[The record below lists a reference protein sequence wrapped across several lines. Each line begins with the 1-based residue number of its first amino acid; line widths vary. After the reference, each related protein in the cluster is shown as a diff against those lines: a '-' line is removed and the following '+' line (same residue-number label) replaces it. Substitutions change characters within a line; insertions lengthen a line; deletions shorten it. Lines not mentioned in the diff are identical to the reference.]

1 MDYKFNQD
9 EQIKCPICG
18 ESANYRE
25 FPDVVRLVEQ
35 LEKYKKREIISE
47 LFVDENKKYRQM
59 WESYR
64 RDVIECSDTK
74 TYYNIILPL
83 EQKYFP
89 KEAKQDKADEQ
100 VEN

>member
-1 MDYKFNQD
+1 MDVKKMNTQEAIEFISAFKKYADNNRDVPMLISDGEKF
-9 EQIKCPICG
+9 K
-18 ESANYRE
+18 
-25 FPDVVRLVEQ
+25 
-35 LEKYKKREIISE
+35 EIISLLQQGE
-47 LFVDENKKYRQM
+47 KYRQM